1 MENISLSKLLSL
13 LSLLLVLLQMNGLFA
28 ANSDSLRTLF
38 ADPLR
43 QYTDAPLWVWND
55 QLTEEQIVSTMTD
68 LASQNVRQ
76 VFVHPRPGLMTP
88 YLSDEWFHLWNIA
101 LREAERLDMNVWI
114 YDENSYPSGFAGG
127 LVPDAMPESQGRGL
141 VLKEQEETPP
151 NSDNLIAVYRI
162 NETDY
167 ENITGQVRSQ
177 QNLPKDRYLVASLSR
192 AGTSPWFGGKYYVD
206 LLYPGVTQK
215 FIELTL
221 EPYRKNIGGQFG
233 KRVPGTF
240 TDEPHLRP
248 ADGLPWTD
256 DLPARFQNK
265 WGYSLLDN
273 LPGLALPIGDWKQL
287 RHNYYQLLMEL
298 FIDRWARPLYQYCQ
312 DNHLEFTGHYWEH
325 DWPNCTSVPDNMAM
339 YSWHQRPA
347 IDILMNQYNE
357 DTHAQFG
364 NARVVLE
371 LASAAHQMGYP
382 RTLCEAYG
390 AGGWDL
396 RFEDMKRIADWLF
409 ALGVNTIDEHLSY
422 ITLRGA
428 RKRDH
433 PQSFSY
439 HEPWWDAYHVMATYC
454 ARLSFALSQGRQINK
469 ILLLEPTTSVWL
481 YQPDSSRR
489 DEIGNTF
496 QKMVVDLAQSQ
507 VAFDIG
513 CEDIMARNG
522 SVADGQLQ
530 VGRCNYDTIVIPPLT
545 ENLNAKTAELFETY
559 LNADGII
566 YCCGTPPSLID
577 GAPAPQLAAIW
588 KNKNFKRIEPA
599 DIIATLLNR
608 STDGFFIRRNENDTG
623 ILYHHRRHWDD
634 GELLFLVNTSIEAS
648 SSGKIESSA
657 QSIQKW
663 DAENGTISDYAF
675 HTAQSGLTAEFSLPP
690 CGSLLLFLSQKPASS
705 SQQLTE
711 KSISI
716 PAMASTTIRRLQ
728 PNVLTLDYV
737 DITAGGETK
746 QNIYFYQANRFAFQK
761 NGLPQNPWDSSVQF
775 RDGLITTTFPP
786 DSGFEASY
794 SFTLAEKIP
803 QPLTIVIERP
813 DLYQITCNGQPVTA
827 TPGQWWLDK
836 SFGKIDITAA
846 AQLGKN
852 TVTIQAAPMTIYHEL
867 EPAYLLGDFA
877 LESAESGFTVVP
889 DRPLQMNE
897 SGWNQQGHPFYADG
911 FSYSQ
916 QFDLPQPQ
924 GRFCVQLSKWYGS
937 VARVKINGKTAGYIY
952 AQPWQCEVTQWI
964 QKGINTIDVEVVGT
978 LKNTL
983 GPHHGNPP
991 LGMAWPGMF
1000 QNGPQTGPP
1009 PGNQYHTVRYGLFD
1023 PFELVQFQP

>member
-1 MENISLSKLLSL
+1 MENMSLSKAFRL
-13 LSLLLVLLQMNGLFA
+13 LSLLLVLLQMNSLLAADSGSLQALFA
-28 ANSDSLRTLF
+28 N
-38 ADPLR
+38 PPR
-43 QYTDAPLWVWND
+43 QYTNAPLWVWND
-55 QLTEEQIVSTMTD
+55 MLTEEQIVSTMTD

-88 YLSDEWFHLWNIA
+88 YLSDDWFYLWNIA
-101 LREAERLDMNVWI
+101 LQQAEKLDMNVWI

-127 LVPDAMPESQGRGL
+127 LVPDAMPESRGRGL
-141 VLKEQEETPP
+141 VLTEQEEAPAL
-151 NSDNLIAVYRI
+151 SDNLLAIYRL
-162 NETDY
+162 DGDHY
-167 ENITGQVRSQ
+167 ENITEQFRSQ
-177 QNLPKDRYLVASLSR
+177 PNLPQGRYLVASLSR

-221 EPYRKNIGGQFG
+221 EPYRKNIGKHFG

-240 TDEPHLRP
+240 TDEPHLLP

-256 DLPARFQNK
+256 DLPARFQEK

-273 LPGLALPIGDWKQL
+273 LPGLTQPIGDWKRL
-287 RHNYYQLLMEL
+287 RHNYYQLLTEL
-298 FIDRWARPLYQYCQ
+298 FIDRWAKPLYQYCR
-312 DNHLEFTGHYWEH
+312 DNNLEFTGHYWEH
-325 DWPNCTSVPDNMAM
+325 EWPYCRFVPDNMAM
-339 YSWHQRPA
+339 YPWHQRPA
-347 IDILMNQYNE
+347 IDILMNQYDE
-357 DTHAQFG
+357 GTHAQFG
-364 NARVVLE
+364 NARAVIE
-371 LASAAHQMGYP
+371 LASAARQMGYP

-439 HEPWWDAYHVMATYC
+439 HEPWWDAYHIMAAYC
-454 ARLSFALSQGRQINK
+454 ARLSFALSQGRQVNP
-469 ILLLEPTTSVWL
+469 ILLLEPTTTAWL
-481 YQPDSSRR
+481 YQSDGKRV

-496 QKMVVDLAQSQ
+496 QKMLVDLAQSQ
-507 VAFDIG
+507 VAFDLG

-522 SVADGQLQ
+522 SVSNKQFK
-530 VGRCNYDTIVIPPLT
+530 VGRCTYDTIVIPPLT
-545 ENLNAKTAELFETY
+545 ENLNAKTAELLESY
-559 LNADGII
+559 LNAGGTI

-577 GAPAPQLAAIW
+577 GSPAPQLAAVW
-588 KNKNFKRIEPA
+588 QNTNFKRIEA
-599 DIIATLLNR
+599 AEIIAALLHR
-608 STDGFFIRRNENDTG
+608 QSDGFCIHRSKNDTG
-623 ILYHHRRHWDD
+623 ILYHHRRQWDD
-634 GELLFLVNTSIEAS
+634 GELLFLVNTSIEAPA
-648 SSGKIESSA
+648 SGKFESPA

-663 DAENGTISDYAF
+663 DPEDGTISAYAF
-675 HTAQSGLTAEFSLPP
+675 QTAQAGITADFTLSP
-690 CGSLLLFLSQKPASS
+690 CGSLLLFLSKKSAASA
-705 SQQLTE
+705 QPPME
-711 KSISI
+711 KSTSI
-716 PAMASTTIRRLQ
+716 PAVAATTIRRLQ

-737 DITAGGETK
+737 DITAGGETR
-746 QNIYFYQANRFAFQK
+746 QNIYFYQANLFAFQK

-775 RDGLITTTFPP
+775 RDGLIKTIFPP
-786 DSGFEASY
+786 DSGFQAAY
-794 SFTLAEKIP
+794 SFTLQETIP
-803 QPLTIVIERP
+803 NPLYIVIERP

-846 AQLGKN
+846 AQFGKN

-877 LESAESGFTVVP
+877 LESAETGFTVVP

-916 QFDLPQPQ
+916 QFDIPQPA

-937 VARVKINGKTAGYIY
+937 VARVKVNGHTAGYIHT
-952 AQPWQCEVTQWI
+952 QPWQCDVTQWI
-964 QKGINTIDVEVVGT
+964 QKGTNTIDVEVVGT

-991 LGMAWPGMF
+991 LGSAWPGMF
-1000 QNGPQTGPP
+1000 QTGPLHGPP
-1009 PGNQYHTVRYGLFD
+1009 PGNQYHTVSYGLFES
-1023 PFELVQFQP
+1023 FELVQYLP